1 MREWLELFYALL
13 PMIKLLHE
21 LSSRIRLPHPKNV
34 EPSENDIFQVNLLRK
49 SHDFR
54 WVRISI
60 KLGFRI
66 SDFDEL
72 KACTDPTQRV
82 LKSNCC
88 NDIYDPISKETKIPY
103 LLLPRKIGKC
113 SLFKCRFPKPRF
125 LELQVLLVWWHVI
138 PFDTWVVAWLEVLEH
153 LRRQRKMGNARKTGG
168 NDKHKNFP
176 KWWKGM
182 REGETLCSVIFDA
195 WDTVQKS
202 MMLVTC
208 TLEVFHSAPCESF
221 GRLPVQL
228 FRPLIWRFFFFFLL
242 TLDGFHPSDDDDLTC
257 FFLHPRRWRCCSPK
271 ALKLSTTRIGYC
283 RGRDSIGV
291 AVAFVCTMRK
301 AWKYGTVPKSKEV
314 SGFNHFK
321 FSMTWQKVSRRS
333 AGRVGIRLI
342 ASIHSP
348 NHELMTYLS
357 PGY

>member
-1 MREWLELFYALL
+1 MFYAFL

-21 LSSRIRLPHPKNV
+21 LSSRIIRLPHPKNV
-34 EPSENDIFQVNLLRK
+34 EPSENDIFQVNFLGK

-54 WVRISI
+54 WVSISI

-66 SDFDEL
+66 SGRRVRTQL
-72 KACTDPTQRV
+72 KLEAFRIEPRM
-82 LKSNCC
+82 LKTNCC
-88 NDIYDPISKETKIPY
+88 NNIYDPISKETKIPY

-182 REGETLCSVIFDA
+182 WEGETLCSLIFDS
-195 WDTVQKS
+195 WDTIQIS

-221 GRLPVQL
+221 RRLQVQL
-228 FRPLIWRFFFFFLL
+228 FRRWFEDSSLVVDIGQFSSIRWWWSYL
-242 TLDGFHPSDDDDLTC
+242 

-283 RGRDSIGV
+283 RGRDGIG
-291 AVAFVCTMRK
+291 VAFVCTMRK

-314 SGFNHFK
+314 WGFNHFK
-321 FSMTWQKVSRRS
+321 FSMTWQKVSPRS
-333 AGRVGIRLI
+333 AGRVGSRLF
-342 ASIHSP
+342 
-348 NHELMTYLS
+348 TYI
-357 PGY
+357 